1 MDSFENN
8 LSRLIDKVEGITDE
22 TWEDIADDM
31 DLGVSADSIRR
42 SFSSGLF
49 SGYNVAKYYED
60 KVITGDSEYLEELKD
75 SIYKERVRLQDANRE
90 KRNILREEARFENL
104 VECLSSKID
113 SVNNRER
120 LKDVCID
127 SKKKEAVVIL
137 SDIHYGIIV
146 DNVKN
151 YYDTSVAR
159 ERLEVW
165 ASKVVDY
172 CKSNNVENLRLVL
185 LGDLVS
191 GIIRLQHRV
200 AQEED
205 VIDQTVEISEII
217 SDIINKFANSVEMVK
232 VYGVIGNHSRVN
244 AQKSDSLPSE
254 NFERLIFEYIK
265 LRTGFNVIQN
275 GTEDFVEFTLN
286 DGKKCVATHGDKDS
300 FDKSIERM
308 TKILGHIPDYI
319 YMGHTHH
326 FQSKEEDGTTV
337 IVNGSVISTDDYAMS
352 LRRNT
357 PSSQVMHIHGLDDT
371 IVNIKL

>member
-8 LSRLIDKVEGITDE
+8 LSRLIDKVDGVTDE
-22 TWEDIADDM
+22 TWEDIAADM

-42 SFSSGLF
+42 SFGSGLF
-49 SGYNVAKYYED
+49 SGYNLAKYYED
-60 KVITGDSEYLEELKD
+60 KLVVGDSEYLEALKD
-75 SIYKERVRLQDANRE
+75 DIYKERVRLHDANRE

-104 VECLSSKID
+104 VECLSSSIN
-113 SVNNRER
+113 SVENRER
-120 LKDVCID
+120 LQDVYID

-137 SDIHYGIIV
+137 SDIHYGIVV

-151 YYDTSVAR
+151 YYDTSVAK
-159 ERLEVW
+159 ERLELW
-165 ASKVVDY
+165 TSKVVDY
-172 CKSNNVENLRLVL
+172 CNANDIKKLRMVL

-205 VIDQTVEISEII
+205 IIEQTVEISEII
-217 SDIINKFANSVEMVK
+217 SDIVNKLADSVEVLK
-232 VYGVIGNHSRVN
+232 IYGVIGNHSRVN

-275 GTEDFVEFTLN
+275 GTEDFIEFTLN

-300 FDKSIERM
+300 FEKSIERM
-308 TKILGHIPDYI
+308 TKILGYIPDYI
-319 YMGHTHH
+319 YMGHAHH

-352 LRRNT
+352 LRINT
-357 PSSQVMHIHGLDDT
+357 PPSQVMHIHGLDDV